1 MFLFIGVPPHLYAHG
16 FSIYDQGGKAIG
28 MGEAFVAQ
36 ADDPS
41 AIFYNPAGIT
51 QLSGTRVYSGASIY
65 MPRASFR
72 SSGNAD
78 MGTSAGEKTDNV
90 HNTFVVPHMYITHT
104 VNKRVSFGLGVFS
117 PFGLGQEW
125 PDGWEGRYTGASI
138 KSTISAI
145 TVNPVVAVKLSD
157 RISLGFG
164 PLMQNLEARYMSAVL
179 TGMPVA
185 PLTPG
190 SNPATNA
197 SVRLKGNSY
206 GYGWNS
212 GILLQITDALKF
224 GASYISRVTHE
235 ITDGEQEVTLS
246 DGTVI
251 KQDARSSIV
260 LPAIGK
266 TGIALT
272 VNPWV
277 VELDA
282 EWIEWSVYNRSRVSF
297 TDGTSIDTPKNWHD
311 AWTWHLGT
319 QYTVNQYIDLR
330 AGVAYGQ
337 TPVPRSTIDP
347 LVVGGNRIAYFLGLG
362 SHLGKVTIDLGYI
375 YTKDTGR
382 TWDNSTGNVNVGN
395 TAITQVK
402 GRFVDTYCH
411 TVAVDFGYR
420 F

>member
-1 MFLFIGVPPHLYAHG
+1 
-16 FSIYDQGGKAIG
+16 
-28 MGEAFVAQ
+28 
-36 ADDPS
+36 
-41 AIFYNPAGIT
+41 
-51 QLSGTRVYSGASIY
+51 
-65 MPRASFR
+65 
-72 SSGNAD
+72 
-78 MGTSAGEKTDNV
+78 
-90 HNTFVVPHMYITHT
+90 
-104 VNKRVSFGLGVFS
+104 
-117 PFGLGQEW
+117 
-125 PDGWEGRYTGASI
+125 
-138 KSTISAI
+138 
-145 TVNPVVAVKLSD
+145 
-157 RISLGFG
+157 
-164 PLMQNLEARYMSAVL
+164 MSAVL
-179 TGMPVA
+179 TGVPVL

-224 GASYISRVTHE
+224 GVSYISRITHE
-235 ITDGEQEVTLS
+235 ITDGEQEVALS

-266 TGIALT
+266 AGIALT
-272 VNPWV
+272 VKPWV

-282 EWIEWSVYNRSRVSF
+282 EWIEWSAYDRSRVRF
-297 TDGTSIDTPKNWHD
+297 ADGTSIDTPKNWHD

-337 TPVPRSTIDP
+337 TPVPRSTLDP

-375 YTKDTGR
+375 YTRDTGS

-411 TVAVDFGYR
+411 TIAVGFGYR